1 MKALDGLFC
10 VGVTTPDGQWI
21 SLLGG
26 RRHHGVSEIDWQ
38 MNRGGLEK
46 YSVGTVIRSYLI
58 DHEIQIGTGSLF
70 FEGGTPHSM
79 RLAFISKKAVD
90 IVVAKRSLFV
100 FALRRFAQWRS
111 PHKNY
116 LLQTLVN
123 PELRWN
129 LH

>member
-10 VGVTTPDGQWI
+10 VGVKTPEGQWI

-26 RRHHGVSEIDWQ
+26 RRHHGVSEIAWQ
-38 MNRGGLEK
+38 MNRGGLDK
-46 YSVGTVIRSYLI
+46 FSVGTVIRAYLLE
-58 DHEIQIGTGSLF
+58 HEIAIGTNRLF

-79 RLAFISKKAVD
+79 KSAFISETAID
-90 IVVAKRSLFV
+90 IMVTKRSPLV
-100 FALRRFAQWRS
+100 FALRQSAQRRGA
-111 PHKNY
+111 KNF

-123 PELRWN
+123 PALRWN